1 MEFEVTE
8 YVKNDRVRIINETH
22 GTVWDS
28 LFTVASANGSTTL
41 TMRMDTK
48 SRRPLPKLMMPLV
61 CLFIRKAVEKD
72 MDAVRDFCERRDNT
86 SR

>member
-1 MEFEVTE
+1 M
-8 YVKNDRVRIINETH
+8 KH
-22 GTVWDS
+22 AGP
-28 LFTVASANGSTTL
+28 SANGSTTL

-48 SRRPLPKLMMPLV
+48 SRRLLPKLMMPLV

-72 MDAVRDFCERRDNT
+72 MDVVREFCERRDNT